1 MSSSSEESMYSSQSI
16 DTTNSIVEYD
26 DTIRIEDSVGIC
38 FNLLESDN
46 KPDLRNV
53 KYKTTTEHL
62 NCPICQ
68 QPFIE
73 PLTTICG
80 HTFCKECIYECF
92 KKSKRPRNSENE
104 LCGFCPLD
112 RTPLDSANVNDLF
125 PAPLIISNLIDDLKV
140 YCLNHERGCDW
151 TGSRWA
157 LERHVVVDCAQTGIK
172 CNGTRQ
178 DGTKCELIVERKFF
192 DQDKD
197 MPVGKDEDEICKE
210 SKDTECIHQKFECE
224 HCNEQITKITLT
236 NHLETECL
244 FNFKTCELCGN
255 DMIPEKN
262 LGKHQ
267 ENCIKIGRLKCP
279 AHELGCKW
287 IGSNETSLEIH
298 LANGNC
304 QLYLLLPAFNC
315 IQEKMTSLTCENE
328 YLQKQINK
336 ILDSI
341 IQGKITNLGYSES
354 IEEINKF
361 KSIEDQD
368 KLIYLN
374 FELDRLKYEI
384 NEKILPFMNKSI
396 AKEQENVM
404 TGLINETFMMRED
417 MNVQRMMI
425 NSLRKQLQ
433 FLLFARGRGGNG
445 GLGASSNIGGVGPNS
460 IPGAPGFNNVSPE
473 DGMGLPELYEVVS
486 RSSSDER
493 INLKL

>member
-1 MSSSSEESMYSSQSI
+1 MSSSGSSISSSQSI
-16 DTTNSIVEYD
+16 DSAGSTVEYD
-26 DTIRIEDSVGIC
+26 DSINIEVSGVC
-38 FNLLESDN
+38 FNLLENSD

-53 KYKTTTEHL
+53 KYKTATEHL
-62 NCPICQ
+62 NCPVCQ

-92 KKSKRPRNSENE
+92 KNAKKPRDSENE
-104 LCGFCPLD
+104 LCGYCPLD
-112 RTPLDSANVNDLF
+112 RTPLDSANINDLF

-140 YCLNHERGCDW
+140 YCLNQERGCDW

-157 LERHVVVDCAQTGIK
+157 LERHVVIDCPRTGIK
-172 CNGTRQ
+172 CNGTRH
-178 DGTKCELIVERKFF
+178 DGSKCELIAERQFF
-192 DQDKD
+192 DVNAEVQQEKTNI
-197 MPVGKDEDEICKE
+197 GESED
-210 SKDTECIHQKFECE
+210 SECIHKKFECE
-224 HCNEQITKITLT
+224 HCNQQITKITHKS
-236 NHLETECL
+236 HLENECL
-244 FNFKTCELCGN
+244 FNYTTCELCGN
-255 DMIPEKN
+255 DMIPQKN
-262 LGKHQ
+262 LVKHQ
-267 ENCIKIGRLKCP
+267 ENCIKIGLLKCP

-287 IGSNETSLEIH
+287 VGSNETSLEIH

-304 QLYLLLPAFNC
+304 QLYLLLPTYNT
-315 IQEKMTSLTCENE
+315 IQEKMTSLTSENE
-328 YLQKQINK
+328 FLQQQINK

-384 NEKILPFMNKSI
+384 NEKILPFMNKSR
-396 AKEQENVM
+396 ATEQENVM
-404 TGLINETFMMRED
+404 TGLINDTFMMRED

-433 FLLFARGRGGNG
+433 YLLFSRGRGTGIVSAV
-445 GLGASSNIGGVGPNS
+445 GAGMTGPF
-460 IPGAPGFNNVSPE
+460 GFNNTPSEEGIAPE
-473 DGMGLPELYEVVS
+473 MYEIVS
-486 RSSSDER
+486 RSNSDER